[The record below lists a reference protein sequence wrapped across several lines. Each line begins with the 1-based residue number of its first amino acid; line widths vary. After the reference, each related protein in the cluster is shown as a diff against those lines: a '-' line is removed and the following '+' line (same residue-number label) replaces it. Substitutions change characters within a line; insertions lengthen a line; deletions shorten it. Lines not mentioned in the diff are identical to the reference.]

1 LIFLDINVVS
11 EVMRLRPQKAVVEW
25 LRQHEAEL
33 ALSTVVIAEIS
44 SGIECMRPAERP
56 PRLAGH
62 LAAIRRQYAER
73 LHPFDEDAALIY
85 GVIIGEATRAGRKL
99 SMADGMIAATALRH
113 NAALATRNVE
123 DFAFLG
129 LEVMNPWD

>member
-1 LIFLDINVVS
+1 MILLDTNVVS
-11 EVMRLRPQKAVVEW
+11 EVMRLRPQRVVVEW
-25 LRQHEAEL
+25 LKHNEAEL

-44 SGIECMRPAERP
+44 SGIECIRPAERP
-56 PRLAGH
+56 PRLAIH
-62 LAAIRRQYAER
+62 LTAIRQQYAER

-99 SMADGMIAATALRH
+99 SMSDGMIAATALRH
-113 NAALATRNVE
+113 NATLATRNVK

-129 LEVMNPWD
+129 LKVVNPWD